1 MMHGNCKRQGW
12 QVPAFGSWDS
22 YEGLPFT
29 QCFDSPSR
37 VGSLRHEYCGE
48 DRDLYGDGGLY
59 GNGEVTPA
67 VIVVPRRRTKVRD
80 PHPKIEKGKRWL
92 NDLEGSPIPGFHFRA
107 TPKPVDEDLYK
118 VPAELLHAKPRK
130 KRGSGFFSSCLIP
143 ACALC

>member
-1 MMHGNCKRQGW
+1 MMHGDSKRQGW

-29 QCFDSPSR
+29 QCFDLARR
-37 VGSLRHEYCGE
+37 VESLRHEYCNE
-48 DRDLYGDGGLY
+48 DRDLYVDGGLY
-59 GNGEVTPA
+59 GNDDVTPE

-80 PHPKIEKGKRWL
+80 PHAEIEKGKRWL

-107 TPKPVDEDLYK
+107 RPKPVDEDLYK
-118 VPAELLHAKPRK
+118 IPDELLHAKPRK